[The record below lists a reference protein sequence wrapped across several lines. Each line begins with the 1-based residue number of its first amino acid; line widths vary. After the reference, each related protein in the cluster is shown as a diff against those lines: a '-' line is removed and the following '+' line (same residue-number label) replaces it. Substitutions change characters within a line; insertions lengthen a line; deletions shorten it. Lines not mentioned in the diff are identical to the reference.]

1 MIMTDLEF
9 PSHTAPLS
17 PRDCFAAITRLPET
31 TIDLGE
37 AALWIA
43 AEEQPGLD
51 PEPWLERL
59 DDLGARLQRRLHG
72 VRSELDRLSL
82 LTEMLYGEEGLRGN
96 AEDFYDPRN
105 SFLNEVL
112 DRGLGIPITLA
123 VVCMEVGRRAGLLL
137 QGVGFPGHFLL
148 RLAHHPQVLIDP
160 FERGRLLTVRD
171 CEEMLERMSRR
182 GERAELDPRLLRPSG
197 PRQILQRILNNLR
210 GIYLQRGDLDRTVAT
225 LDRLLLL
232 DPDDPAPLRD
242 RGLLQVRWGD
252 PEQGIGDL
260 ESYLAADAAIED
272 GEEVA
277 ELLAEA
283 RRRSAIVH

>member
-1 MIMTDLEF
+1 MTERV
-9 PSHTAPLS
+9 SS
-17 PRDCFAAITRLPET
+17 RERFAAIARLPET

-59 DDLGARLQRRLHG
+59 DDLGARLQPRLRG
-72 VRSELDRLSL
+72 VRNELDRLAL
-82 LTEMLYGEEGLRGN
+82 LTDLVFGEEGLRGN
-96 AEDFYDPRN
+96 ADDFYDPRN

-112 DRGLGIPITLA
+112 DRRLGIPITLA

-148 RLAHHPQVLIDP
+148 RLAHHPQVILDP
-160 FERGRLLTVRD
+160 FDRGRLLTVRD
-171 CEEMLERMSRR
+171 CEEMLERMTRR
-182 GERAELDPRLLRPSG
+182 SESFDPRLLRPAG

-210 GIYLQRGDLDRTVAT
+210 GIYLQRGDLERTVAV
-225 LDRLLLL
+225 LDRLLLV

-242 RGLLQVRWGD
+242 RGLLHVRWGD
-252 PEQGIGDL
+252 PELGIGDL
-260 ESYLAADAAIED
+260 ESYLAADADIED

-283 RRRSAIVH
+283 RRRNVLLH

>member
-1 MIMTDLEF
+1 MSMTDRV
-9 PSHTAPLS
+9 S
-17 PRDCFAAITRLPET
+17 PRERFTAMACLPES

-59 DDLGARLQRRLHG
+59 DDMGARLQPRLRG
-72 VRSELDRLSL
+72 VRNELDRLAL
-82 LTEMLYGEEGLRGN
+82 LTDLVYGEEGLRGN
-96 AEDFYDPRN
+96 ADDFYDPRN

-112 DRGLGIPITLA
+112 DRRLGIPITLA

-148 RLAHHPQVLIDP
+148 RLAHHPQVLLDP
-160 FERGRLLTVRD
+160 FDRGRLLTVRD
-171 CEEMLERMSRR
+171 CEEMLERMTRR
-182 GERAELDPRLLRPSG
+182 TEGFDPRLLRPAG

-210 GIYLQRGDLDRTVAT
+210 GIYLQRGDLERTVAV
-225 LDRLLLL
+225 LDRLLLV

-242 RGLLQVRWGD
+242 RGLLHVRWGD

-260 ESYLAADAAIED
+260 ESYLAADADIED

-283 RRRSAIVH
+283 RRRNVLVH

>member
-1 MIMTDLEF
+1 MIEQV
-9 PSHTAPLS
+9 P
-17 PRDCFAAITRLPET
+17 PREHFAAIARLPES

-59 DDLGARLQRRLHG
+59 DELGARLQPRLRG
-72 VRSELDRLSL
+72 VRNELDRLAL
-82 LTEMLYGEEGLRGN
+82 LTDFVFGEERLRGN
-96 AEDFYDPRN
+96 ADDFYDPRN
-105 SFLNEVL
+105 SLLNEVL
-112 DRGLGIPITLA
+112 DRRLGIPITLA
-123 VVCMEVGRRAGLLL
+123 VVCMEVGRRAGVLL

-148 RLAHHPQVLIDP
+148 RLAHHPQILLDP
-160 FERGRLLTVRD
+160 FDGGRLLTVRD
-171 CEEMLERMSRR
+171 CEEMLERMTRR
-182 GERAELDPRLLRPSG
+182 KEDFDPRLLRPSG

-210 GIYLQRGDLDRTVAT
+210 GIYLQRGDLERTVAV

-242 RGLLQVRWGD
+242 RGLLHVRWGD

-260 ESYLAADAAIED
+260 ESYLAAEADIED
-272 GEEVA
+272 GEEVT

-283 RRRSAIVH
+283 RRRSLLVH

>member
-1 MIMTDLEF
+1 MSDRV
-9 PSHTAPLS
+9 S
-17 PRDCFAAITRLPET
+17 PRERFAAITRLPET

-59 DDLGARLQRRLHG
+59 DELGARLQPRLRG
-72 VRSELDRLSL
+72 VRNELDRLAL
-82 LTEMLYGEEGLRGN
+82 LTDLVFGEEGLRGN
-96 AEDFYDPRN
+96 ADDFYDPRN

-112 DRGLGIPITLA
+112 DRRLGIPITLA

-148 RLAHHPQVLIDP
+148 RLVRHPQVLLDP
-160 FERGRLLTVRD
+160 FDRGRLLTVHD
-171 CEEMLERMSRR
+171 CEEMLERMTRR
-182 GERAELDPRLLRPSG
+182 KADFDPRLLRPSG

-210 GIYLQRGDLDRTVAT
+210 GIYLQRGDLERTVAV

-260 ESYLAADAAIED
+260 ESYLAADADIED

-277 ELLAEA
+277 EVLAEA
-283 RRRSAIVH
+283 RRRIVLVH